1 MKHKS
6 KVLSKDVVEKDNIPG
21 SPTCIFVEADP
32 DLRPVLDYT
41 GAGVEQSYA
50 DSRARMNNLPV
61 HGLRVHDADTP
72 KRLKATMSKKGTPT
86 RWLLEHQRLSS
97 PSETLV
103 MSGHGRGVGVQP

>member
-6 KVLSKDVVEKDNIPG
+6 KVLPKDVVEKENIPG

-50 DSRARMNNLPV
+50 DSRARMSNLPI

-72 KRLKATMSKKGTPT
+72 KRLKATLAKKGRSTLAKPA
-86 RWLLEHQRLSS
+86 LGVLS
-97 PSETLV
+97 
-103 MSGHGRGVGVQP
+103 G